1 MQTGGFSMSGGS
13 DRVVDTSD
21 VMPLLEIA
29 RQDEDSRLRTA
40 ALTASALL
48 PLDEAA
54 AKRVAELVLEHC
66 RVEGRPPDSLIK
78 ATGSL
83 PALEVQA
90 LLDHWAQQGG
100 SRHRDPAERAL
111 TDARILPMAVANS
124 LMDGEGFPADLSGLG
139 ALSEAGARDLLSTLV
154 ATLARTVDADD
165 HTLESATDR
174 LKMVVQALPGTA
186 AARLPALKGPIH
198 ETRAAWI
205 GALMTLVEPAAV
217 LAVVYGRL
225 ETDDASKRLDIL
237 RRLVNA
243 APHISRP
250 PANWPLPSTRPD
262 QRAGLTDLAELTVSP
277 QPPKRGKQHET
288 DDGQGAPITPD
299 TRRAYARLDAP
310 ERVTPNE
317 VLHLLVGLAPEP
329 SPKVIQ
335 PTPFTVPS
343 GKYRLSVQ
351 LIAPGFT
358 VLGEARLN
366 LRMDVSPDD
375 PFPCQLVRLRA
386 EDHPDLAPDRVV
398 TAVFSVDESM
408 IGVAYRTVLVGE
420 GSERATGEPASQTAA
435 GTTWVLPDD
444 PETQPDLEIVIAPGN
459 DALRQQV
466 SWFYRSPHRA
476 VVAPVIIP
484 RTTLEGEADW
494 ARMMMRGVQ
503 DHKTAFDLTTFL
515 NGIGD
520 IVSEAVPE
528 EVWEALHTV
537 ADVSRPPTVLLAT
550 WEPYVP
556 WELALVPRPWD
567 STIPK
572 HLGTQ
577 AVVGRWTYRDRHRT
591 AAPPARM
598 RAREMAVVSGEYAT
612 NRLVEAEAE
621 ASHLCAHYKAEPVE
635 AQTEPVLNRL
645 RKSPSPDILHFSVH
659 GKFDVGGTEDGIK
672 MTDGRFL
679 SPLSVRGLRSEEK
692 LDQVDLVFL
701 NACQLA
707 QGQQMLGSYAGMVA
721 SFLHIGVGAAIA
733 PLWNVDDGVARTF
746 AEGFYQA
753 VLRDGTAPAEYVRQ
767 QRAGTRDT
775 SGAAV
780 STPLAYL
787 FFGHPR
793 LTIDWEPQGADDA

>member
-1 MQTGGFSMSGGS
+1 
-13 DRVVDTSD
+13 
-21 VMPLLEIA
+21 MPLLEIA
-29 RQDEDSRLRTA
+29 RQDEDDRLRTA
-40 ALTASALL
+40 ALAASALL
-48 PLDEAA
+48 PLDETA
-54 AKRVAELVLEHC
+54 AKHVAELVLKHG
-66 RVEGRPPDSLIK
+66 RAEGGPPDSLIK
-78 ATGSL
+78 AAGNL
-83 PALEVQA
+83 PEVQA
-90 LLDHWAQQGG
+90 LLDRWVQEDCSA
-100 SRHRDPAERAL
+100 RRDAAERAL
-111 TDARILPMAVANS
+111 ADARILPMAVANG

-139 ALSEAGARDLLSTLV
+139 TLSEAGARDLLSSLV

-165 HTLESATDR
+165 RTLESATDR

-186 AARLPALKGPIH
+186 AAKLPVLKGPVR
-198 ETRAAWI
+198 ETRAAWL
-205 GALMTLVEPAAV
+205 GALMTLVQPAAV
-217 LAVVYGRL
+217 LAVVYRQL
-225 ETDDASKRLDIL
+225 DTDDASKRLDTL

-250 PANWPLPSTRPD
+250 PADWPSPSSRPD
-262 QRAGLTDLAELTVSP
+262 ERAGLVDLADLTVSP
-277 QPPKRGKQHET
+277 RRPKRGKRQEMG
-288 DDGQGAPITPD
+288 DGEGASATPD
-299 TRRAYARLDAP
+299 SRRAYARLDAP
-310 ERVTPNE
+310 ERVAPNE

-335 PTPFTVPS
+335 PTPFIVPS
-343 GKYRLSVQ
+343 GKYHLSVQ

-358 VLGEARLN
+358 VLGGSSLN
-366 LRMDVSPDD
+366 LPMEVSPDD
-375 PFPCQLVRLRA
+375 PFPYQLVRLRA

-420 GSERATGEPASQTAA
+420 GSQRAAAEPDSPTAA
-435 GTTWVLPDD
+435 GTTWVLPND

-459 DALRQQV
+459 DALCQEV
-466 SWFYRSPHRA
+466 SWFYRSPHRS
-476 VVAPVIIP
+476 VVPPVIIP
-484 RTTLEGEADW
+484 RRPLEGEGDW
-494 ARMMMRGVQ
+494 ARVMMRGVQ
-503 DHKTAFDLTTFL
+503 DHSTAVDLTLFL

-528 EVWEALHTV
+528 EVWEALYTV
-537 ADVSRPPTVLLAT
+537 ADLSRPPTVLLAT
-550 WEPYVP
+550 WDPYVP

-572 HLGTQ
+572 HLGAQ

-598 RAREMAVVSGEYAT
+598 RARGMAVVSGEYAT

-621 ASHLCAHYKAEPVE
+621 ASQLCAHYKAEPVE
-635 AQTEPVLNRL
+635 ALTEPVLNRL
-645 RKSPSPDILHFSVH
+645 RQSPSPDILHFSVH
-659 GKFDVGGTEDGIK
+659 GKFDVGGTQDGIK
-672 MTDGRFL
+672 MTDGTFL
-679 SPLSVRGLRSEEK
+679 SPLSVRGLRSEKK

-707 QGQQMLGSYAGMVA
+707 QGQRMLGSYAGMVA

-753 VLRDGTAPAEYVRQ
+753 VLMDGTAPAEYVRQ
-767 QRAGTRDT
+767 QRAGTRDA
-775 SGAAV
+775 SGAAA